1 MMTFIKSSMKTI
13 TAPACR
19 YLVLALSALVVSAM
33 VHAEANLT
41 PERYVLLDQQVKQ
54 ITVDGMAARLS
65 ALQQAP
71 YDREGQAA
79 MSNGVQGQ
87 IRDALTEQGITMTEL
102 LNYGAQ
108 HADSISTWL
117 DEHTDYQDIYNDIT
131 RQRERLAGQLQAIQ
145 E

>member
-1 MMTFIKSSMKTI
+1 MMTFIKSSMKKI

-19 YLVLALSALVVSAM
+19 YLVLAFSFLVLSVVAY
-33 VHAEANLT
+33 AETSLT
-41 PERYVLLDQQVKQ
+41 PERYVLLDQQIKQ
-54 ITVDGMAARLS
+54 HTLDGMAARLS

-79 MSNGVQGQ
+79 LSNSVQRQ
-87 IRDALTEQGITMTEL
+87 VQDALTEQGITMTEFL
-102 LNYGAQ
+102 SYGAQ

-117 DEHTDYQDIYNDIT
+117 DEHAAYQDIYDDIT
-131 RQRERLAGQLQAIQ
+131 RQRERLSGQLQAIQ

>member
-1 MMTFIKSSMKTI
+1 MMTSIMRSMKTI
-13 TAPACR
+13 TAPACC
-19 YLVLALSALVVSAM
+19 YLALVLSALLVSA
-33 VHAEANLT
+33 VAQAQNSLT
-41 PERYVLLDQQVKQ
+41 PERYVLLDQQIKQ
-54 ITVDGMAARLS
+54 LTVDGMAARLS

-117 DEHTDYQDIYNDIT
+117 DEHTDYQDIYNDIA

>member
-1 MMTFIKSSMKTI
+1 MMTLIKSSMKRI
-13 TAPACR
+13 TVAACR
-19 YLVLALSALVVSAM
+19 YLVLVLSALVVASA
-33 VHAEANLT
+33 HAETGLT

-54 ITVDGMAARLS
+54 ITVDGMVARLS

-79 MSNGVQGQ
+79 MSDGVQGQ
-87 IRDALTEQGITMTEL
+87 IRDALTEQGITMTEI

-117 DEHTDYQDIYNDIT
+117 DEHAAYQDIYDDIA

>member
-108 HADSISTWL
+108 HADSISTGR
-117 DEHTDYQDIYNDIT
+117 DEHTFSQVFYNAST
-131 RQRERLAGQLQAIQ
+131 PLGEGVGAQLQAIQ